1 MHVEQWGLRRLGLP
15 ADGGFGRGGH
25 TERLRLWWAHGCKR
39 LCRQTEVGGTVPLNC
54 SQGGRQHCKSRSL
67 GRRSVLHA
75 SAGWQVVASFRVP
88 KLEFPI
94 SKTHFRNSK
103 KEYPT
108 IKSEYTKLQ
117 EHYQLLGGHIKRYFF
132 AQNMFFS

>member
-1 MHVEQWGLRRLGLP
+1 MGIEEVGTSGRRGLRP
-15 ADGGFGRGGH
+15 
-25 TERLRLWWAHGCKR
+25 WWAHGEAPAVVGTR
-39 LCRQTEVGGTVPLNC
+39 MQAIMQANRRGGTVRLNC

-94 SKTHFRNSK
+94 SKTQFRNLK

-117 EHYQLLGGHIKRYFF
+117 EHYQLLGGHIKRICF
-132 AQNMFFS
+132 AQNMLFS